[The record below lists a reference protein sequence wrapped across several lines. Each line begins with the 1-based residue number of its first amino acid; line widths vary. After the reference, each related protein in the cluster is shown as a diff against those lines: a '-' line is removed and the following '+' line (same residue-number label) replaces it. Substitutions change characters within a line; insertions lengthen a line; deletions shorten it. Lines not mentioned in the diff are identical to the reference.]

1 MSTACSAQLRRLV
14 ERGVVA
20 IEGGTPRRREYYLT
34 ERLYNIYYLLRRG
47 GGTDRLVTALI
58 EFMRC
63 FYSPAELGDVFKGVL
78 LDSHFSDHFRN
89 VPDQVAVALIE

>member
-1 MSTACSAQLRRLV
+1 MADQSRLDTNACSAQLRRLL

-47 GGTDRLVTALI
+47 AGTHGLVTVLI
-58 EFMRC
+58 EFMVC
-63 FYSPAELGDVFKGVL
+63 LYSPARVE
-78 LDSHFSDHFRN
+78 
-89 VPDQVAVALIE
+89 